1 MSDNGKKRR
10 NLVFFLFFIGIFIFS
25 GICYADSI
33 DNKGL
38 FDEISKFEKVTEN
51 EGKDS
56 VVKYVL
62 KYDLDYFRPYYGSS
76 SMLGQVVDFVVSKT
90 GLDFFKT
97 LTNFF
102 FVANKV
108 IYQSVDYVI
117 DKVYSGQVFND
128 WLTTFFDFS
137 HNLYNQLFGY
147 IGVGVVVLWILY
159 ITIKYAMGKRH
170 EAKGLIIRF
179 CLIIGFSTV
188 WFGYNPANFSSNNSE
203 SGIHVETIES
213 KGEAWAKKLNELSLG
228 VEGLIFQ
235 ATGNV
240 KNLELAKNEDEAVLQ
255 VRQLYFKKAVL
266 EPYLLMNY
274 GTLDMEALD
283 KAGIN
288 IKEFIREEG
297 FLEGGSEVKKAVDEA
312 SGDKENKEIRSYLMG
327 VKSGYKLIVSIASSF
342 INLSVGI
349 PILVIGCTHLIFEVM
364 ALVMLF
370 FISIGLILAFF
381 PTLDHYLI
389 YSIKKFLGFIFL
401 KSAHGVLLLIMFLVF
416 NMIDQFIPPASIVTF
431 IVNGLVKFIVMIV
444 LYKKR
449 KMIMGKIGLG
459 GIYKTTA
466 QAKHYTNEVKK
477 APREMVNRANEMKNT
492 GQEAILKG
500 AEVAGNFYRP
510 LKYAVDSA
518 KVVRTVQEER
528 REKRSKEGQVIN
540 PLELEGRTPQQI
552 PYSGKKV
559 VYGTMDEEQG
569 EQSKGS
575 PMQRTPQSVTPVA
588 NQVVSKDVGNIAS
601 QPISQFI
608 SGKLPIDSL
617 IPAISGQSVR
627 KNLSIAKPSGK
638 YIGQSI
644 PLTSQNNVVP
654 KLVANNQLSQ
664 QVLQLKQ
671 QRLQS
676 VQGLG
681 RMASV
686 PDQLLGKINRPI
698 ESGSVDGMSKNINHL
713 KSVTNQMNSSTSI
726 QNNQSNIL
734 TNRNQSNT
742 VLNQTNTQNHL
753 MKNNQSNIVTNQNHE
768 KTIIEG
774 EFGKD
779 FQLPKGRTP
788 QKPK

>member
-1 MSDNGKKRR
+1 M
-10 NLVFFLFFIGIFIFS
+10 
-25 GICYADSI
+25 
-33 DNKGL
+33 
-38 FDEISKFEKVTEN
+38 
-51 EGKDS
+51 
-56 VVKYVL
+56 
-62 KYDLDYFRPYYGSS
+62 
-76 SMLGQVVDFVVSKT
+76 
-90 GLDFFKT
+90 
-97 LTNFF
+97 
-102 FVANKV
+102 
-108 IYQSVDYVI
+108 
-117 DKVYSGQVFND
+117 DK
-128 WLTTFFDFS
+128 
-137 HNLYNQLFGY
+137 
-147 IGVGVVVLWILY
+147 
-159 ITIKYAMGKRH
+159 
-170 EAKGLIIRF
+170 
-179 CLIIGFSTV
+179 
-188 WFGYNPANFSSNNSE
+188 
-203 SGIHVETIES
+203 
-213 KGEAWAKKLNELSLG
+213 
-228 VEGLIFQ
+228 
-235 ATGNV
+235 
-240 KNLELAKNEDEAVLQ
+240 
-255 VRQLYFKKAVL
+255 
-266 EPYLLMNY
+266 
-274 GTLDMEALD
+274 
-283 KAGIN
+283 
-288 IKEFIREEG
+288 
-297 FLEGGSEVKKAVDEA
+297 A
-312 SGDKENKEIRSYLMG
+312 SGDEENEEIRAYLTG
-327 VKSGYKLIVSIASSF
+327 VKSGYKLIVSMASSF

-349 PILVIGCTHLIFEVM
+349 PILVIGCTHLIFETM

-389 YSIKKFLGFIFL
+389 HSIKKFLGFIFL

-444 LYKKR
+444 LFKKR

-466 QAKHYTNEVKK
+466 QAKHYTNEMRK

-492 GQEAILKG
+492 GQETILKG

-569 EQSKGS
+569 EQSKGL

-686 PDQLLGKINRPI
+686 PDQLLGKSNRPI
-698 ESGSVDGMSKNINHL
+698 ESRSVDEMSQNINHL
-713 KSVTNQMNSSTSI
+713 KNVMNQTNSSTSI
-726 QNNQSNIL
+726 QNNQPNIL

-742 VLNQTNTQNHL
+742 VLNQTNTQNRL
-753 MKNNQSNIVTNQNHE
+753 MKNNQSNIVTNQNYE

-774 EFGKD
+774 EVGKD